1 MNQGIIGKDLYMEA
15 IVNKIGKN
23 VVFTECVIYQII
35 DGVNSVIAI
44 GNHKKA
50 FIDIKPKM

>member
-35 DGVNSVIAI
+35 DGVNRVIAI